1 MRTFRRWLDDLGE
14 TLVGRE
20 FDANLVGSQ
29 YVDLGPQA
37 ARARA
42 IAARLNAVRDGPPKD
57 AVVLWTTGF
66 AAVTRKG
73 PWIYVANVFAQRLS
87 DDALAFV
94 LGHEMAHH
102 DFGHLSTMYVAA
114 GFLGNWQQMELA
126 ADRRGLELSTRA
138 GFARAGAFEALDP
151 QWEGD
156 EGADPFVGWPP
167 ALAAYLN
174 RFRRSHPPVVERR
187 RALGAQ

>member
-14 TLVGRE
+14 TLAGRE
-20 FDANLVGSQ
+20 FDANLVGSH

-42 IAARLNAVRDGPPKD
+42 VAARINAVRTGPPKD

-73 PWIYVANVFAQRLS
+73 PWIYVSHVFAQRLS

-102 DFGHLSTMYVAA
+102 ELGHLSTMYLAA
-114 GFLGNWQQMELA
+114 GFLGNWQRME
-126 ADRRGLELSTRA
+126 
-138 GFARAGAFEALDP
+138 
-151 QWEGD
+151 
-156 EGADPFVGWPP
+156 
-167 ALAAYLN
+167 
-174 RFRRSHPPVVERR
+174 
-187 RALGAQ
+187 